1 MQNRMKSLLREGKA
15 VFSCTIRTPRP
26 NLAEIAG
33 LAGYECV
40 MLDGEHGAIGTDN
53 LDAMILAVLATGAT
67 PIVRVPGVDR
77 TLVKQALDHG
87 AAGILF
93 PHIRSVE
100 DAKIAVS
107 LCKYPPE
114 GRRGA
119 GPGRPIRYGLADPRD
134 YLKQANDNVLVA
146 FMLEEP
152 DAVEN
157 LEAIAEVPGIDIFNM
172 GPWDLSTAYGYP
184 IEQRHPL
191 VLQALD
197 KALRVGEKFGIRIG
211 VSPQDDMDV
220 KDLYAKGAR
229 FFESVNL
236 ESFLAEQLANYRSAC
251 QP

>member
-1 MQNRMKSLLREGKA
+1 M
-15 VFSCTIRTPRP
+15 
-26 NLAEIAG
+26 
-33 LAGYECV
+33 
-40 MLDGEHGAIGTDN
+40 
-53 LDAMILAVLATGAT
+53 
-67 PIVRVPGVDR
+67 
-77 TLVKQALDHG
+77 
-87 AAGILF
+87 
-93 PHIRSVE
+93 
-100 DAKIAVS
+100 
-107 LCKYPPE
+107 
-114 GRRGA
+114 
-119 GPGRPIRYGLADPRD
+119 ADPRD
-134 YLKQANDNVLVA
+134 YLKQANDNVFVA